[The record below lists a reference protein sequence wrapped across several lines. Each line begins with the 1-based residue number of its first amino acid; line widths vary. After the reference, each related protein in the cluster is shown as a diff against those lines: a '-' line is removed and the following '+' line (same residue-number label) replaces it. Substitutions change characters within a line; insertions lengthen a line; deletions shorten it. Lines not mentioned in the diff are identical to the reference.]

1 MIASKDNIYIFLKSN
16 SSPLNLSILPKQKSW
31 LVFLP
36 SSAEKFRKILQWKY
50 LSESDFSSFFLLFVI
65 SKCLT
70 CSWVLA
76 LHVLVLVFCYHGDPS
91 SINLVHFVQIHKR
104 TLFFEKLDT
113 VWLYWQT
120 TRIRSCNVHCN
131 LSKPEILC
139 MWSLLLPAIL
149 LVLQPNGS
157 ILCVCV
163 CVIGHWTVICSAFFL
178 LLAWLHHYLIY
189 E

>member
-1 MIASKDNIYIFLKSN
+1 M
-16 SSPLNLSILPKQKSW
+16 
-31 LVFLP
+31 FLP

-120 TRIRSCNVHCN
+120 ARIRSCNVHCN

-139 MWSLLLPAIL
+139 MRSLLLPAIL

-163 CVIGHWTVICSAFFL
+163 CNWTLNCYMLCFL
-178 LLAWLHHYLIY
+178 LASSLIAPLSYLWVI
-189 E
+189 